1 MQANTTPERLKRFNL
16 SMTVAAF
23 VALKNYQQSMEIRDR
38 RAYTMGHALS
48 EMLESHPGMAQAHA

>member
-1 MQANTTPERLKRFNL
+1 
-16 SMTVAAF
+16 MTVAAF